1 MLEEI
6 QAIRHA
12 DLFLRNRPHCFQNT
26 CIFETGI
33 SDLHEMVVT
42 VTEVFYK
49 AQKQEL
55 FNMKL
60 TENLIENFQ
69 S

>member
-1 MLEEI
+1 M
-6 QAIRHA
+6 QVY
-12 DLFLRNRPHCFQNT
+12 FSKNRPQCFQNT

-33 SDLHEMVVT
+33 SDFHEMVVT

-49 AQKQEL
+49 TQKQEL
-55 FNMKL
+55 FNMEL
-60 TENLIENFQ
+60 TGNLIENFQ